1 VISFK
6 IDNDLDFIIL
16 GCNRFIKLG
25 DGIYD
30 QLTDQE
36 VTECIWL
43 SLQETIREKNIH
55 LQCGVAVD
63 LVLKSSLLRRSLDNV
78 TCVLI
83 VFENFEKCYNNNAS
97 NFNFSTHNSALS
109 TFNSINTPNNNRN
122 MLNDIQDEKSN
133 INANKSYITN
143 STNNNSEVSNK
154 SSFETFKFSSS
165 NLMNLKLDQSIKDK
179 SVNFQNKS
187 LKSESPDRFKGSKVG
202 LSGAPKSDTQITK
215 YFSKVK
221 KEKTIDIN
229 LTNYLT
235 NSQKLKTPNK
245 NINQEDSLPYN
256 LIKKLPSTT
265 KNFKKN
271 DTLHKFQKK

>member
-1 VISFK
+1 MIK
-6 IDNDLDFIIL
+6 I
-16 GCNRFIKLG
+16 G

-63 LVLKSSLLRRSLDNV
+63 LVLKSSLLRKSLDNV

-109 TFNSINTPNNNRN
+109 TFNSVNTPNNNRN
-122 MLNDIQDEKSN
+122 VLNDIQDEKSN

-154 SSFETFKFSSS
+154 SSIETFKFSSS
-165 NLMNLKLDQSIKDK
+165 NLTNFKLDQSIKDK
-179 SVNFQNKS
+179 SVNSQSKS

-202 LSGAPKSDTQITK
+202 LLGPPKSDTQLTK

-235 NSQKLKTPNK
+235 NSQKLKSPNK
-245 NINQEDSLPYN
+245 NINQEESLPNN
-256 LIKKLPSTT
+256 LIKKQPSTT